1 MLFTPYT
8 AALDKINIFVY
19 NSKIIEINVH
29 FIKKKIPQLYNFK
42 AKYVFVIHNKISFT
56 RNTVT
61 INLK

>member
-29 FIKKKIPQLYNFK
+29 FIKKKN
-42 AKYVFVIHNKISFT
+42 S
-56 RNTVT
+56 T
-61 INLK
+61 IV

>member
-29 FIKKKIPQLYNFK
+29 FIQKKIPQLYNFIK
-42 AKYVFVIHNKISFT
+42 QNMC
-56 RNTVT
+56 
-61 INLK
+61 L

>member
-29 FIKKKIPQLYNFK
+29 NFIQKKKF
-42 AKYVFVIHNKISFT
+42 HNYI
-56 RNTVT
+56 
-61 INLK
+61 IL